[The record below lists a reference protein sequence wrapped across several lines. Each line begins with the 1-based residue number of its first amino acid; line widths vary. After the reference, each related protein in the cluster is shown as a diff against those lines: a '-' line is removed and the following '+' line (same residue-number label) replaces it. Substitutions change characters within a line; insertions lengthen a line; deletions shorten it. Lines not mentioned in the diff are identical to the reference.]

1 MRKRIRKSVKPDPIR
16 LVLRELE
23 KREAPSESLSILGA
37 HMYFGAAAQ
46 SLPPLAARTAPLP
59 TLSPTANLADAD
71 LSARATNWSIA
82 LPAAQD
88 STTRPAAALSSDSQ
102 PAPAAAA
109 WADPWGG
116 WVDGEFPGPAS
127 HPAPYAPPADSP
139 ATGGGGGG
147 GNAAAAP
154 ATTTSR
160 AQPAAASGGTIATPP
175 QNSSGAPGSTPAPA
189 ATGKAQSVARTAT
202 VDGGSEGGSGSPF
215 PWANRPGS
223 GGAAPTITFGP
234 GTTVFTP
241 ATLTHPSYVIDANKG
256 AVLTEAVVNNDFS
269 NWPVDLR
276 AQVSGAT
283 VGTYTWD
290 TTGASDATS
299 VTASAYQLQ
308 FTWGSFTGAAR
319 TDAITLTEDFVGGGS
334 QSQTFHFVVSATDSP
349 AWSAPPTVVSSGTTV
364 VTPDLLQSGAA
375 SVSNPHDTITLADG
389 SVSTEIDLPSYNP
402 SVPALSLV
410 YNSLAADPRP
420 IFDTRYQLDP
430 TVAVPSTISA
440 RLTVDGTPLTT
451 VTYDTSTMNPGDFVQ
466 VGLQDDA
473 TGLATGRY
481 TYSVVITAN
490 YGTPVTTTK
499 SGSFTVVNDGSSPFG
514 AGWWVAGL
522 DRIVTGS
529 GGVALV
535 EAGGMSLWFA
545 GSGGTYT
552 SPTSDFSTLVQNIG
566 GTWTRTLP
574 DGTVEQ
580 FDTSGNE
587 TSVADANGNT
597 TTYTY
602 LSGVLSTVTD
612 PYGQVSTF
620 AYTAGKLAS
629 ITDPA
634 GRTTDVTV
642 SSGDLTAATDPAG
655 AAWAYAYDAAGRL
668 TGITDPD
675 NFTTTLAY
683 DSTAHRASTISEA
696 DGGTETVSPAQL
708 QGLNTGGTTTAVLTA
723 AVAATYLDGNSQTT
737 SQRLDWNGYGQ
748 NMQTTDPV
756 GDVSVQYRYGD
767 GLLWVDSD
775 GLGRRT
781 VYHYGSD
788 GATTPVYDVGQNVS
802 RQIYADDTQDNYTY
816 NTLGEVLTHTN
827 PISQTSTYTYDAD
840 GNQLTATDPLSNTTT
855 MAYDGRGDLIQ
866 TISPT
871 AFTPSSEVR
880 ANTHTTNPENTPKV
894 ATDAD
899 GDYVVVWQAFQED
912 GPSYGIY
919 AQRYNAYGTA
929 QGSEFRVNTYTATT
943 QKLAAVAMDA
953 AGDFVVAWESE
964 GQDGSGYGIYA
975 QRYNAAG
982 TAQGSAFLVNT
993 FTTNDQV
1000 SPTVAMDA
1008 AGDFVVAWQS
1018 YGQGGAAYGIY
1029 AQRYNS
1035 SGTAQ
1040 GTEFN
1045 VNTYTTGWQ
1054 GAPAVALD
1062 ATGDFVVT
1070 WTGIGAGDS
1079 SYGVFAQRY
1088 NSSGMAQGSEFL
1100 VNTHTTNAQDYS
1112 SVAMDAAGD
1121 FVITWESSGQDG
1133 SGYGVY
1139 AQRYNSSG
1147 TAQGSEFPVN
1157 TYTTGDQV
1165 APAVA
1170 MDAAGNFAIAW
1181 QSTGQDGSGYGVY
1194 GQRYAAAG
1202 TAIAGEVPLNVYTT
1216 GGQGLPAVA
1225 MDADG
1230 DFVVA
1235 WQGQGATDGNGVA
1248 ARQFRVTALT
1258 QYTYDSKSRLTA
1270 TTDADG
1276 NTSQSSYDSAG
1287 NVVTTTDQR
1296 GNVTTNTYDAMGR
1309 VLSTTL
1315 PAPSDNPVWNYAYD
1329 GLGQLVSQ
1337 TDPLGNTTTMAYDSR
1352 GDLIRTTT
1360 PTALIASSELQA
1372 NTFTT
1377 GTQAV
1382 AKVATDANGDYV
1394 VVWQSNGQDGSGY
1407 GIYAQRYNEYG
1418 QAQGSEFPVNTY
1430 TTGDQ
1435 TAPAVAMDAAGDFV
1449 IAWQSSGE
1457 DGSGYGVYARL
1468 YTVAGGYAG
1477 GTQFKVNTHT
1487 TGNQGNP
1494 SVTMDAAGDFVVAWG
1509 SAGQDGSGYGIY
1521 AQRYNSSGA
1530 AQGIEFKVNTYTTNN
1545 QWLPSVAMD
1554 AAGDFVV
1561 AWQSQGQDGS
1571 GYGIYA
1577 QRYNAAGTAQSTEFK
1592 VNSYTTS
1599 AQWIPLAAMDAA
1611 GDFVIAWQSNGEDGS
1626 GYGVYAQRYN
1636 SSGTA
1641 ESIEFRVNTYTTGTQ
1656 WLSAAAM
1663 DASGDFV
1670 IVWQSTGED
1679 GSGYGVYGRRY
1690 NAAGTAQGG
1699 EIPINVYT
1707 TGYQQYP
1714 SVAMDADGDFVAA
1727 WDGQGAGDSTGVTAR
1742 RFDVNAVTIDTY
1754 DLDGNLKTETD
1765 PLGNTTTMTYDNA
1778 DRQTSVADAANETS
1792 TFTYDAASDLITSTD
1807 PAGRPTTYSYNE
1819 RAQILTI
1826 EMPTG
1831 LTEEY
1836 GYCACGALISVTYF
1850 SSASLV
1856 TVIYAEQD
1864 GLDAL
1869 SRLTTATINGDTTT
1883 LTYDPA
1889 GNLASVEDANSNTT
1903 VDTYDAVGQMTS
1915 TTDASGDTT
1924 TYAYDAAGNLVTS
1937 TDPDGNTT
1945 TYTYD
1950 AQNRL
1955 TTTEDPLTN
1964 LTTVTYD
1971 LDGRQQTLT
1980 DADDNTT
1987 TYAYDVA
1994 GNLVTTTDPSS
2005 NTTTSAYDA
2014 AGELTSTTDRDR
2026 RVINYTYDAAGR
2038 ELTETWKP
2046 LATTTTIDNVITYTY
2061 AADGQMTSAQNYD
2074 STYNYAYNATTGQ
2087 LSTIDDAG
2095 TPGLPQVTLTYGY
2108 TSMGQVNDVR
2118 DSLGGEVDY
2127 AYNGSLE
2134 LTNAGLSV
2142 NVGGT
2147 ITAGAQVSMSYD
2159 AGGRLSTLDRQ
2170 DGTSGPTIDTSYGYD
2185 SADRLTSINN
2195 VSSVV
2200 GTMSQ
2205 FTYAYDKASQVVGY
2219 TGPEGGRADAYDND
2233 GELTSVTN
2241 TGTSTVLE
2249 SFTYDATGNRLSADG
2264 VTYGTTGPGNE
2275 LTSDGVYSYTY
2286 DNEGNTLTK
2295 TGSGQ
2300 TWNYTYDEHNQ
2311 LIGVTEHVTGVTSA
2325 VYEATYTYDVF
2336 GQRIGVY
2343 QDSNP
2348 SGIGGVGDTTSQL
2361 WTLYDRGNAYMD
2373 FNGSGTLLT
2382 RYLNGLGLDQRY
2394 ANQDASTKAVE
2405 WYITDNVGS
2414 VRELAETNGTVLDT
2428 ITYSAFGTPTDS
2440 NANAGDRF
2448 KFTGREWDVGTGQYY
2463 YRARYY
2469 AADIGHF
2476 LSEDPLGFDPGD
2488 INTYQYTTNSPLGF
2502 SDPTGEQTKSDAPI
2516 VGPIPFPP
2524 IGPTLPKEEPK
2535 PPPKQSPPPK
2545 TPAPLDPFKPI
2556 ILPPAPPV
2564 LIPTSPTSP
2573 PLGGMGPLERA
2584 CQSTLKNLQDK
2595 RADSQKRLTQAQGEL
2610 KQLAQQEADWL
2621 QTHPGRPLLDIAI
2634 ANKQLQI
2641 RQLESSISTADL
2653 NIRNQINACATARS
2667 IDSHRAK

>member
-46 SLPPLAARTAPLP
+46 SLPSLSARTAPLP
-59 TLSPTANLADAD
+59 APSSQAALADANLD
-71 LSARATNWSIA
+71 ARAMTWSIA

-88 STTRPAAALSSDSQ
+88 EAAQPAAALSSESQ
-102 PAPAAAA
+102 SATAAAA

-127 HPAPYAPPADSP
+127 HPAPYAPPADSSH
-139 ATGGGGGG
+139 TGGGGGG
-147 GNAAAAP
+147 GNVAAAP
-154 ATTTSR
+154 ASTTIHP
-160 AQPAAASGGTIATPP
+160 QPAAASGGMVATPS
-175 QNSSGAPGSTPAPA
+175 QNSPGAPGSTAAPA
-189 ATGKAQSVARTAT
+189 ADGKAQASARTA
-202 VDGGSEGGSGSPF
+202 DGADGGGSGSPF
-215 PWANRPGS
+215 PWANRPSS

-269 NWPVDLR
+269 NWPEDLR

-290 TTGASDATS
+290 TTGATDATS
-299 VTASAYQLQ
+299 VTGASTYQLQ
-308 FTWGSFTGAAR
+308 FTWGSFTSAAR

-334 QSQTFHFVVSATDSP
+334 QSQTFHFVVTATDSP

-364 VTPDLLQSGAA
+364 VTPDLLQSGAM
-375 SVSNPHDTITLADG
+375 SVSNPHDSITLADG
-389 SVSTEIDLPSYNP
+389 SVSTEIDLPAYNP

-440 RLTVDGTPLTT
+440 RLTVDSTPLTT

-466 VGLQDDA
+466 VGLQDA
-473 TGLATGRY
+473 TVGLSTGRH

-490 YGTPVTTTK
+490 YGTPVTTTN
-499 SGSFTVVNDGSSPFG
+499 SGSFTVINDGSSPFG

-529 GGVALV
+529 GGLALV

-552 SPTSDFSTLVQNIG
+552 SPAGDFSTLVQNYG

-574 DGTVEQ
+574 DGSVEQ

-602 LSGVLSTVTD
+602 SSGVLSTVTD

-620 AYTAGKLAS
+620 AYLSGKLAS

-655 AAWAYAYDAAGRL
+655 GAWAYAYDAAGRL

-723 AVAATYLDGNSQTT
+723 AAVATYEDGNSQTT
-737 SQRLDWNGYGQ
+737 TYQLDWNGYGQ

-756 GDVSVQYRYGD
+756 GDVTVQYRYGD

-775 GLGRRT
+775 GLGRRN

-788 GATTPVYDVGQNVS
+788 GAPTPVYDVGQNVS
-802 RQIYADDTQDNYTY
+802 REIYADDTYDDYTY
-816 NTLGEVLTHTN
+816 NGLGEVLTYTN
-827 PISQTSTYTYDAD
+827 PISETSTYTYNAD
-840 GNQLTATDPLSNTTT
+840 GDQLTAIDPLGNTTT
-855 MAYDGRGDLIQ
+855 MAYDGRGNLIQ

-871 AFTPSSEVR
+871 ALTPSGEVR
-880 ANTHTTNPENTPKV
+880 ANTYTTNPETTPKV

-899 GDYVVVWQAFQED
+899 GDYVVVWQAFQEV
-912 GPSYGIY
+912 GTSYDIY

-929 QGSEFRVNTYTATT
+929 LGSEFRVNTYTATT
-943 QKLAAVAMDA
+943 QKSAAVAMDA

-964 GQDGSGYGIYA
+964 AQDGSGYGIYA

-982 TAQGSAFLVNT
+982 AAQGSAFLVNT

-1029 AQRYNS
+1029 ARRYNS
-1035 SGTAQ
+1035 SGAAQ
-1040 GTEFN
+1040 GSEFK

-1054 GAPAVALD
+1054 GAPTVAMD

-1070 WTGIGAGDS
+1070 WTGIGTGDP
-1079 SYGVFAQRY
+1079 SYGIFAQRY

-1100 VNTHTTNAQDYS
+1100 VNTYTTNGQDYS
-1112 SVAMDAAGD
+1112 SVAMDATGD
-1121 FVITWESSGQDG
+1121 FVIAWESGGQDG
-1133 SGYGVY
+1133 SGYGVC

-1147 TAQGSEFPVN
+1147 MAQGEFPVN
-1157 TYTTGDQV
+1157 TYTTGDQTL
-1165 APAVA
+1165 PAVA

-1235 WQGQGATDGNGVA
+1235 WQGQSATDGSGVT

-1258 QYTYDSKSRLTA
+1258 QYTYDSKSRPTA

-1315 PAPSDNPVWNYAYD
+1315 PAPSANPVWNYAYD

-1337 TDPLGNTTTMAYDSR
+1337 TDPLGNTTTMAYDGR
-1352 GDLIRTTT
+1352 GNLISTVT
-1360 PTALIASSELQA
+1360 PITFSPAAANQA
-1372 NTFTT
+1372 NTYTT
-1377 GTQAV
+1377 GAQLASMV
-1382 AKVATDANGDYV
+1382 ASDANGDYV

-1407 GIYAQRYNEYG
+1407 GIYAQRYNASG
-1418 QAQGSEFPVNTY
+1418 QADGPEFRVNTD
-1430 TTGDQ
+1430 TNGQQARPT
-1435 TAPAVAMDAAGDFV
+1435 VAMD
-1449 IAWQSSGE
+1449 S
-1457 DGSGYGVYARL
+1457 
-1468 YTVAGGYAG
+1468 
-1477 GTQFKVNTHT
+1477 
-1487 TGNQGNP
+1487 
-1494 SVTMDAAGDFVVAWG
+1494 
-1509 SAGQDGSGYGIY
+1509 
-1521 AQRYNSSGA
+1521 
-1530 AQGIEFKVNTYTTNN
+1530 
-1545 QWLPSVAMD
+1545 
-1554 AAGDFVV
+1554 AGDFVV
-1561 AWQSQGQDGS
+1561 AWQSYGEDGGF

-1577 QRYNAAGTAQSTEFK
+1577 QRYNAAGVAQGSEFQVST
-1592 VNSYTTS
+1592 YTLTN
-1599 AQWIPLAAMDAA
+1599 QLRPVAAMDAA
-1611 GDFVIAWQSNGEDGS
+1611 GDFVVAWTSDSQDGSNYGVYAQRYNSSGTAQGTAFRVNTYTTGAQFLSSVAMDAAGDFVITWTSGGEDGS

-1641 ESIEFRVNTYTTGTQ
+1641 QGSQFPVNTYTTGNQ
-1656 WLSAAAM
+1656 LAPAVAM
-1663 DASGDFV
+1663 DAAGDFV
-1670 IVWQSTGED
+1670 ITWESASQDGSGYGIYAQRYNSSGTSQGSEFPVNTYTTGNQARPVVAMDAVGDFVVAWTSTGQD
-1679 GSGYGVYGRRY
+1679 GSGYGVYAQRY
-1690 NAAGTAQGG
+1690 AANGSTRGSECPLNA
-1699 EIPINVYT
+1699 YT
-1707 TGYQQYP
+1707 TGNQQTP
-1714 SVAMDADGDFVAA
+1714 AIAMDADGDMVAA
-1727 WDGQGAGDSTGVTAR
+1727 WQGQSATDTSGVMVEQLRVTA
-1742 RFDVNAVTIDTY
+1742 VANNAY
-1754 DLDGNLKTETD
+1754 DFDGNLKTETD
-1765 PLGNTTTMTYDNA
+1765 PLGNTTTMSYDNA
-1778 DRQTSVADAANETS
+1778 DRETEI
-1792 TFTYDAASDLITSTD
+1792 DG
-1807 PAGRPTTYSYNE
+1807 PAGQVTKYAYDSAGELVTSSLLSELVPGLPGADYEVTTYTYE
-1819 RAQILTI
+1819 PRGQVA
-1826 EMPTG
+1826 
-1831 LTEEY
+1831 TESDANGDATTY
-1836 GYCACGALISVTYF
+1836 TYSGSTALSEVQT
-1850 SSASLV
+1850 
-1856 TVIYAEQD
+1856 TD
-1864 GLDAL
+1864 GLGNAVTETITHDANDRMITDTVN
-1869 SRLTTATINGDTTT
+1869 SETTT
-1883 LTYDPA
+1883 YTYDPA
-1889 GNLASVEDANSNTT
+1889 GNVATVTDANNN
-1903 VDTYDAVGQMTS
+1903 
-1915 TTDASGDTT
+1915 TT
-1924 TYAYDAAGNLVTS
+1924 TYAYDALGQLTSTTDAAGDITLQTYDADGDLNTS

-1950 AQNRL
+1950 AQDRL
-1955 TTTEDPLTN
+1955 TTTKDPLGN
-1964 LTTVTYD
+1964 VTTVTYD

-1980 DADDNTT
+1980 DADNNTT

-2005 NTTTSAYDA
+2005 HTTTMTYNA
-2014 AGELTSTTDRDR
+2014 AGELTSSIDRDGR
-2026 RVINYTYDAAGR
+2026 LIDYTYDAVGR

-2046 LATTTTIDNVITYTY
+2046 TATTTTIDNVVTYTY
-2061 AADGQMTSAQNYD
+2061 GLDGQMTSAQDYN
-2074 STYNYAYNATTGQ
+2074 STYNYSYGPTTG
-2087 LSTIDDAG
+2087 LLEKVDDAG
-2095 TPGLPQVTLTYGY
+2095 TPGLPQVTLTYALSGLGV
-2108 TSMGQVNDVR
+2108 TESVQDSM
-2118 DSLGGEVDY
+2118 GGEVDY
-2127 AYNGSLE
+2127 AYNGALQM
-2134 LTNAGLSV
+2134 TNAGLSV
-2142 NVGGT
+2142 GG
-2147 ITAGAQVSMSYD
+2147 TAGAQVSMSYD

-2170 DGTSGPTIDTSYGYD
+2170 DGTTTYTLDTTYGYD
-2185 SADRLTSINN
+2185 SADRITSIDN
-2195 VSSVV
+2195 VSRTTAVT
-2200 GTMSQ
+2200 TMSQ
-2205 FTYAYDKASQVVGY
+2205 FTYAYDQASRVVGY
-2219 TGPEGGRADAYDND
+2219 TGPEGGRAYAYDND

-2249 SFTYDATGNRLSADG
+2249 SFAYDATGNRTSADG
-2264 VTYGTTGPGNE
+2264 VSYGSPGPGNE

-2286 DNEGNTLTK
+2286 DNEGNMLTK
-2295 TGSGQ
+2295 SKSGQ
-2300 TWNYTYDEHNQ
+2300 LWQYSYDEKNQ
-2311 LIGVTEHVTGVTSA
+2311 LIEAKELTGVGGSVLYDA
-2325 VYEATYTYDVF
+2325 KYTYDVF
-2336 GQRIGVY
+2336 GRRIDIVENG
-2343 QDSNP
+2343 
-2348 SGIGGVGDTTSQL
+2348 TTTL
-2361 WTLYDRGNAYMD
+2361 ETLYDGDNAYMD
-2373 FNGSGTLLT
+2373 FNGSGTLT
-2382 RYLNGLGLDQRY
+2382 MRYLNGAGMDQRY
-2394 ANQDASTKAVE
+2394 AREDASGNVA

-2440 NANAGDRF
+2440 NAGAGDRF
-2448 KFTGREWDVGTGQYY
+2448 KFTGREWDAGTGQYY

-2469 AADIGHF
+2469 GPDVGQFTSQDPMGFAAGDTNVYRYVGD
-2476 LSEDPLGFDPGD
+2476 SPSNGNDPSGLAPPGKP
-2488 INTYQYTTNSPLGF
+2488 Q
-2502 SDPTGEQTKSDAPI
+2502 PTVPPKLQPPAQPAPS
-2516 VGPIPFPP
+2516 PFPKVEDTP
-2524 IGPTLPKEEPK
+2524 PTYNPPLPPPGIVYPGGTWPGPGRPPWLYPRYNPPMIPPGNLPPPGIVYPGGMWPGPGRPPWLYPRYNPPMIPPGVPPGSLPPPGIVYPGGTWPGPGRPPWLYPRYSPPGTAPK
-2535 PPPKQSPPPK
+2535 PPPGGITVII
-2545 TPAPLDPFKPI
+2545 TPA
-2556 ILPPAPPV
+2556 
-2564 LIPTSPTSP
+2564 
-2573 PLGGMGPLERA
+2573 
-2584 CQSTLKNLQDK
+2584 
-2595 RADSQKRLTQAQGEL
+2595 
-2610 KQLAQQEADWL
+2610 
-2621 QTHPGRPLLDIAI
+2621 
-2634 ANKQLQI
+2634 
-2641 RQLESSISTADL
+2641 
-2653 NIRNQINACATARS
+2653 
-2667 IDSHRAK
+2667 